1 MNGQTRVILIC
12 SSDNHN
18 LIMSHERL
26 LQTVVSV
33 LIMAGYNVSE
43 RCKMR
48 PRSFDLIA
56 RKGDNIIIIKI
67 VPHIDSVGE
76 ESAHNFA
83 FIAKHLHATPIIIG
97 EKARDFELER
107 GAVYLR
113 YGIIATSSTTFYDF
127 FVDNV
132 PPLVY
137 AQPGGLYV
145 NINGSKLRELRESRN
160 MSLGDLAGSLGVSR
174 RTISKYE
181 SGMSTTLDIAI
192 RLEEIFDSAIVE
204 AINLLSHGTA
214 GGIEAVLDLGGKSR
228 ESGRSKKKGAAGQS
242 GESDIAGIGVG
253 AGAGVGNG
261 AGTGSAAVGGAGD
274 GVKGI
279 GGSSDAAGAIKM
291 PQDFE
296 RMGIIT
302 HTMQRAPFE
311 ALCFY
316 EESTILTGYGS
327 SQKALKRAALIGNI
341 SDIIDTK
348 AVCVLTDYQKRKKIG
363 RTLIISE
370 EELGTL
376 DNGSE
381 LIALID
387 ES

>member
-1 MNGQTRVILIC
+1 
-12 SSDNHN
+12 
-18 LIMSHERL
+18 MSHERL

-56 RKGDNIIIIKI
+56 RKGDTIIIIKI

-83 FIAKHLHATPIIIG
+83 FIAKHLNATPIIIG

-204 AINLLSHGTA
+204 AINLLSHGSA
-214 GGIEAVLDLGGKSR
+214 GGLEALLDFGGK
-228 ESGRSKKKGAAGQS
+228 GKDSKKSKTNAAGQA
-242 GESDIAGIGVG
+242 GGSDIAGIG
-253 AGAGVGNG
+253 AGAGI
-261 AGTGSAAVGGAGD
+261 GSAAGESG
-274 GVKGI
+274 KGKVAVA
-279 GGSSDAAGAIKM
+279 SDAQGAIRM

>member
-1 MNGQTRVILIC
+1 
-12 SSDNHN
+12 
-18 LIMSHERL
+18 MSHERL

-56 RKGDNIIIIKI
+56 RKGDTIIIIKI

-83 FIAKHLHATPIIIG
+83 FIAKHLNATPIIIG

-204 AINLLSHGTA
+204 AINLLSHGSA
-214 GGIEAVLDLGGKSR
+214 GGLEALLDFGGK
-228 ESGRSKKKGAAGQS
+228 GKDSKKSKNNAAGQA
-242 GESDIAGIGVG
+242 GGSDIAGIG
-253 AGAGVGNG
+253 AGAGI
-261 AGTGSAAVGGAGD
+261 GSAAGESG
-274 GVKGI
+274 KGKVAVA
-279 GGSSDAAGAIKM
+279 SDAQGAIRM

>member
-1 MNGQTRVILIC
+1 
-12 SSDNHN
+12 
-18 LIMSHERL
+18 MSHERL

-214 GGIEAVLDLGGKSR
+214 GGIEAVLDLGGKSG
-228 ESGRSKKKGAAGQS
+228 ESGRSKKKGAAGQA
-242 GESDIAGIGVG
+242 GGTDIAGIGVG
-253 AGAGVGNG
+253 AGAGVGTG

>member
-1 MNGQTRVILIC
+1 
-12 SSDNHN
+12 
-18 LIMSHERL
+18 MSHERL

-56 RKGDNIIIIKI
+56 RKGETIIIVKI

-83 FIAKHLHATPIIIG
+83 FIAKHLNATPIIIG

-204 AINLLSHGTA
+204 AINLLSHGSA
-214 GGIEAVLDLGGKSR
+214 GGLEALLDFGGK
-228 ESGRSKKKGAAGQS
+228 GKDSKKSKTNAADQAG
-242 GESDIAGIGVG
+242 GNDIAGIG
-253 AGAGVGNG
+253 
-261 AGTGSAAVGGAGD
+261 AGTGIGSAAGESG
-274 GVKGI
+274 KGKVAVA
-279 GGSSDAAGAIKM
+279 SDAPGAIRM

>member
-1 MNGQTRVILIC
+1 
-12 SSDNHN
+12 
-18 LIMSHERL
+18 
-26 LQTVVSV
+26 
-33 LIMAGYNVSE
+33 
-43 RCKMR
+43 MR

-56 RKGDNIIIIKI
+56 RKGDTIIIIKI

-83 FIAKHLHATPIIIG
+83 FIAKHLNATPIIIG

-204 AINLLSHGTA
+204 AINLLSHGSA
-214 GGIEAVLDLGGKSR
+214 GGLEALLDFGGKGKD
-228 ESGRSKKKGAAGQS
+228 SGRSKTGAAGQA
-242 GESDIAGIGVG
+242 GGSDIAGIGVG
-253 AGAGVGNG
+253 AGTGAG
-261 AGTGSAAVGGAGD
+261 AGTGSAAVGGAVD

>member
-1 MNGQTRVILIC
+1 
-12 SSDNHN
+12 
-18 LIMSHERL
+18 MSHERL

-56 RKGDNIIIIKI
+56 RKGDTIIIIKI

-83 FIAKHLHATPIIIG
+83 FIAKHLNATPIIIG

-204 AINLLSHGTA
+204 AINLLSHGSA
-214 GGIEAVLDLGGKSR
+214 GGLEALLDFGGKGKDSK
-228 ESGRSKKKGAAGQS
+228 RSKTGAAGHAGGS
-242 GESDIAGIGVG
+242 EIAGIG
-253 AGAGVGNG
+253 AGA
-261 AGTGSAAVGGAGD
+261 TGSAAGESG
-274 GVKGI
+274 KGTALST
-279 GGSSDAAGAIKM
+279 SSDAPGAIRM

>member
-1 MNGQTRVILIC
+1 
-12 SSDNHN
+12 
-18 LIMSHERL
+18 MSHERL

-228 ESGRSKKKGAAGQS
+228 ESGRSKNKGAAGQA
-242 GESDIAGIGVG
+242 GGSDIAGIGVG
-253 AGAGVGNG
+253 AGAGVGTG

>member
-1 MNGQTRVILIC
+1 
-12 SSDNHN
+12 
-18 LIMSHERL
+18 MSHERL

-56 RKGDNIIIIKI
+56 RKGDTIIIIKI

-83 FIAKHLHATPIIIG
+83 FIAKHLNATPIIIG

-204 AINLLSHGTA
+204 AINLLSHGSA
-214 GGIEAVLDLGGKSR
+214 GGLEALLDFGGKGKD
-228 ESGRSKKKGAAGQS
+228 SGRSKTGAAGQA
-242 GESDIAGIGVG
+242 GGSDIAGIG
-253 AGAGVGNG
+253 AGAGT
-261 AGTGSAAVGGAGD
+261 ATVGGAGD
-274 GVKGI
+274 GVKGLSA
-279 GGSSDAAGAIKM
+279 SSDAPGAIKM